1 MSFSINTNTSSQFAG
16 INANKQNNALDKSLN
31 ALSSG
36 DKIIKAALDAAGLSI
51 ADKLSAQVSGLG
63 QAMMNSNDSI
73 GMMQVA
79 EGGLQ
84 GINDNF
90 DRIRVLTLQASNDTL
105 NAGDRANIQKE
116 IDGLLGSS
124 NDIANQ
130 TSFNGKKLLDGSLG
144 AFTTQAGANSGETQT
159 ATISSATVGALI
171 GSVDVTTADGRNS
184 ALDNID
190 NALKSIGENRS
201 NIGAAQNQLMSNI
214 RNLSVT
220 QVNSASAASQ
230 IQDVDFAKESANF
243 SQANV
248 MSQIGSFAQ
257 AQSNAVAGN
266 VTRLFQ

>member
-1 MSFSINTNTSSQFAG
+1 MSFSINTNTPSQFAG
-16 INANKQNNALDKSLN
+16 INANKHNNTLDKSLN

-36 DKIIKAALDAAGLSI
+36 DKIIQAALDAAGLSI

-90 DRIRVLTLQASNDTL
+90 DRVRVLTLQASNDTL
-105 NAGDRANIQKE
+105 NASDRANIQKE
-116 IDGLLGSS
+116 IDGLLSSS

-144 AFTTQAGANSGETQT
+144 SFSTQAGANSGETQT
-159 ATISSATVGALI
+159 ASIASATVGALI
-171 GSVDVTTADGRNS
+171 GSVDVTTADGRKS
-184 ALDNID
+184 ALGDID
-190 NALKSIGENRS
+190 NALKSIGENRAG
-201 NIGAAQNQLMSNI
+201 IGASQNQLMSNI
-214 RNLSVT
+214 RNISVS
-220 QVNSASAASQ
+220 QVNSAAAASQ

-243 SQANV
+243 SQANL
-248 MSQIGSFAQ
+248 MSQVGSFAQ
-257 AQSNAVAGN
+257 AQSNSTTAN
-266 VTRLFQ
+266 LTRLLS